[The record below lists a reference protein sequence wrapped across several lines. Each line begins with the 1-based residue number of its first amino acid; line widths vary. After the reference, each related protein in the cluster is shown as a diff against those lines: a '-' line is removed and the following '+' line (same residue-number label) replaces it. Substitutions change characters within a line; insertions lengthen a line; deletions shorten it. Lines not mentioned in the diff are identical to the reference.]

1 MVNKLWCAYLKKK
14 MESEMNKY
22 KDVEQSFQM
31 IRTSTGNSDVQ
42 EMVKKFL
49 TREQTYAQLLT
60 AVSEN
65 EKKLE
70 DLRTANDDKNE
81 QLHAL

>member
-49 TREQTYAQLLT
+49 TREQTYA
-60 AVSEN
+60 
-65 EKKLE
+65 
-70 DLRTANDDKNE
+70 
-81 QLHAL
+81 